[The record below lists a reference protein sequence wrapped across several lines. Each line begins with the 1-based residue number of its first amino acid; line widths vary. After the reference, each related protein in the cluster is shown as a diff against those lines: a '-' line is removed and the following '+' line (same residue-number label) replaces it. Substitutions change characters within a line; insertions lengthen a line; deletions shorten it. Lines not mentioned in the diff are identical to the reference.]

1 MVLIVTRPSIRE
13 TTLGVTFAIA
23 ELRTV
28 SVGTSIATIR
38 EFPNYTVSNSASVAV
53 NAETMQLAFTPT
65 AAQTAQVPPVTGF
78 FLDAGT
84 VLSFGASKITIG
96 KGIQLTTTP
105 QVVDILP
112 AAAIVASAATAQT
125 SGAVF
130 VVGASKA
137 DVSPEIKTSDATNY
151 LSGIGA
157 EMVVTGNSKKM
168 SIETQLIYGKFCPL
182 AA

>member
-1 MVLIVTRPSIRE
+1 MVKIVTRPSIRE

-23 ELRTV
+23 ELKTV

-38 EFPNYTVSNSASVAV
+38 EFPEYTVTTGAAVAV
-53 NAETMQLAFTPT
+53 NAETVQLAFTPT
-65 AAQTAQVPPVTGF
+65 AAQTAATPPITSF
-78 FLDAGT
+78 YLDAGT
-84 VLSFGASKITIG
+84 ILKFGATTIQVG
-96 KGIQLTTTP
+96 KGITLTTT
-105 QVVDILP
+105 QQTVDILP
-112 AAAIVASAATAQT
+112 APAIIASAATALT

-137 DVSPEIKTSDATNY
+137 DVAPEIKTSDATNY

-168 SIETQLIYGKFCPL
+168 SIETQLIYGKNCPL